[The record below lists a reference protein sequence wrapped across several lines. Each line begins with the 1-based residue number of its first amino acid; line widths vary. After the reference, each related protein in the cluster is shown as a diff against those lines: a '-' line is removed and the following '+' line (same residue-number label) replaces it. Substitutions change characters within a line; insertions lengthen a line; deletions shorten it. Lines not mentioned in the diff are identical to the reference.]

1 MISIYNIRK
10 NTLGGDTLQ
19 VDLRGLS
26 TDTIPTSLTDGAIEN
41 GSSFIAID
49 TGDVYFY
56 DGENEEWINVTTPAD
71 EEPAEETPNNDAKE
85 MR

>member
-10 NTLGGDTLQ
+10 NTLGEDKLQ

-26 TDTIPTSLTDGAIEN
+26 TDTIPTSLSDGDIEN

-56 DGENEEWINVTTPAD
+56 DGENKEWINVTTPD
-71 EEPAEETPNNDAKE
+71 NSEETPADNNDAKE